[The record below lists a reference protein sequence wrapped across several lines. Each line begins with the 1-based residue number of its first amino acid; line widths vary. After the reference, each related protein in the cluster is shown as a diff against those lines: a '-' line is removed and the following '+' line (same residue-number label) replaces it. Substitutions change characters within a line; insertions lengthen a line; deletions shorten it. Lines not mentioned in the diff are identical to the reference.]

1 MYDADAIEAI
11 NFEQLA
17 TVTDRLLLRGG
28 RVSKRRPSVP
38 SLVPH
43 GPFAR
48 GSASYIEQTVVVRP
62 VAAARIEQAAVVRP
76 VAAPHIEQAAV
87 ARSSQA
93 PKAQVFAITVVIPT
107 LVGIAVGLA
116 ALL

>member
-17 TVTDRLLLRGG
+17 TVTDRLLLRGSH
-28 RVSKRRPSVP
+28 VSKRRLSVP

-43 GPFAR
+43 GPLAR
-48 GSASYIEQTVVVRP
+48 GSAPYIEQTVVARP
-62 VAAARIEQAAVVRP
+62 VAAADIEQ
-76 VAAPHIEQAAV
+76 IAV
-87 ARSSQA
+87 ARSTQA
-93 PKAQVFAITVVIPT
+93 PRAQVFAITVVIPT

-116 ALL
+116 AML

>member
-17 TVTDRLLLRGG
+17 TVTDRLLLRGSH
-28 RVSKRRPSVP
+28 VSKRRPSVA

-43 GPFAR
+43 GSLAR
-48 GSASYIEQTVVVRP
+48 GSALYIDQIVVVRSSAASHIDQ
-62 VAAARIEQAAVVRP
+62 VAVDRFT
-76 VAAPHIEQAAV
+76 AAPKV
-87 ARSSQA
+87 
-93 PKAQVFAITVVIPT
+93 QVFAITVVIPT

-116 ALL
+116 AML